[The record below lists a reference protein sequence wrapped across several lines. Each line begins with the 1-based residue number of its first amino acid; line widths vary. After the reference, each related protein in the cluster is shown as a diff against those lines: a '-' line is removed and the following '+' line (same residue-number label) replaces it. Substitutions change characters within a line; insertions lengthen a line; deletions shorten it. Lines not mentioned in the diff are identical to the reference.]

1 VLNRVGT
8 AKCGPDPDVWN
19 LIVPLA
25 RNRRFGAVA
34 ALIATALGLGMAT
47 GVAAPALADEEAPA
61 IRWSV
66 TPADESGPDGR
77 SFVENTL
84 DPGETVEDHLAV
96 RNVSAQ
102 TVEFAL
108 TAADGFYTRS
118 GRFDILASGEES
130 VAAGTWIEIP
140 QSVTVAAGET
150 EVVPFS
156 ITVPENAE
164 PGDHAAGITASVL
177 SVQESEDGA
186 SVGVESRVG
195 FRVTTRVTGELTPAA
210 EIQNLSGGY
219 ALSWNPFRPGD
230 LTVSFDVE
238 NTGNTI
244 LLAQGNVAAGGRDVD
259 FPGPD
264 EQPQELLRGDTRSL
278 NVVVDDVW
286 PLFLLPT
293 TVTVAATVVTME
305 GEQSTLEPVTAEVL
319 VWAVPWPQLMLLAGI
334 ALLILAL
341 VWGRRRSK
349 KRLQGM
355 LEQAREEG
363 RRAADDDVKA
373 DAS

>member
-1 VLNRVGT
+1 
-8 AKCGPDPDVWN
+8 
-19 LIVPLA
+19 
-25 RNRRFGAVA
+25 
-34 ALIATALGLGMAT
+34 
-47 GVAAPALADEEAPA
+47 
-61 IRWSV
+61 
-66 TPADESGPDGR
+66 
-77 SFVENTL
+77 L
-84 DPGETVEDHLAV
+84 DPGETVEDHFAV

-108 TAADGFYTRS
+108 TAADGFYTRN

-130 VAAGTWIEIP
+130 VAAGTWIDIP
-140 QSVTVAAGET
+140 ESVTVGAGET
-150 EVVPFS
+150 AVVPYS

-177 SVQESEDGA
+177 SVQEGDGA
-186 SVGVESRVG
+186 AVGVESRVG

-210 EIQNLSGGY
+210 EIQNLSGDY

-244 LLAQGNVAAGGRDVD
+244 LLAQGNVAAGGRDAV
-259 FPGPD
+259 FPGPN
-264 EQPQELLRGDTRSL
+264 EQAQELLRGDTRSL
-278 NVVVDDVW
+278 SVVVDDVW

-293 TVTVAATVVTME
+293 TVTVAATVITME

-334 ALLILAL
+334 GLLILAL

-355 LEQAREEG
+355 LDQAREEG
-363 RRAADDDVKA
+363 RRAADDDVNA